1 MTNAGYTLGGV
12 HPALSFMGKRKA
24 KRELFLLCSTLG
36 NDLSLRF
43 DPLPTLGNDLSLRFA
58 PFPTLGNDLILRFD
72 PFPTLGN
79 DLALRFDLFP
89 TLGNDLSLRFDLF
102 PTLGN
107 DLALRFAPFPT
118 LGWIPFHTLDSKKR
132 IGPCTSHLRPLP
144 KRWRK

>member
-43 DPLPTLGNDLSLRFA
+43 GPLPTLGNDLSLRFA
-58 PFPTLGNDLILRFD
+58 P
-72 PFPTLGN
+72 
-79 DLALRFDLFP
+79 
-89 TLGNDLSLRFDLF
+89 F